1 MSDRAATRKLLL
13 FVLHP
18 AGLRFRGGVVR
29 VRTIEPHAF
38 SPPALIE
45 LRADDVPALA
55 QVQDAM
61 LNPAVQALGRDATST
76 PIPPLPSTGV
86 SFASEAG
93 IHGKPTKPTAKDVP
107 RAKTRAANTVRHE

>member
-61 LNPAVQALGRDATST
+61 LQSGGPAPGQALVRRDRKSTRLNSSHVASSYAVFCLKKKKCKRLTS
-76 PIPPLPSTGV
+76 
-86 SFASEAG
+86 
-93 IHGKPTKPTAKDVP
+93 
-107 RAKTRAANTVRHE
+107 VRPGP